1 MNVAQKVASTLRKCE
16 IHLQNVEPGSRIA
29 VLSPFIS
36 AQGSTP
42 VYYNEVTT
50 ERDVTISLPASLKNQ
65 EVLIRVRNAGNAGPS
80 FREFKWITKPGD
92 TVQCVQI
99 RDN

>member
-42 VYYNEVTT
+42 VYYNEVTK

-65 EVLIRVRNAGNAGPS
+65 EVLIRIRNATGM
-80 FREFKWITKPGD
+80 FREFNWITKPGD

-99 RDN
+99 HDT